1 MIGALATAAA
11 QPFPGVRMAI
21 DVESLYDRRTD
32 DRWNRTCVG
41 DILERV
47 TWSRPD
53 RVAIT
58 GWAGAFAS
66 PEFERLTY
74 REANEVVNRVAQ
86 GLLAAGL
93 GRGDRV
99 LLVCENS
106 VEAYV
111 TKLGVA
117 KAGMV
122 NVPLNPSLAPDV
134 MSGLI
139 ELVEPRFAIV
149 DAELWPAVRPA
160 FEAAGLSPDVTIGIG
175 GDPVAGSAAFP
186 DWVGAQSAEEPDT
199 VVHGDDIWEILFTSG
214 TTSLPKGVMLSHTYA
229 HMGAY
234 SFALSL
240 TRGVPVEADLVQ
252 CSFLP
257 VIYHVA
263 DQVLSLPAFLA
274 GGRLVIGRR
283 PVPGEMAAAV
293 RRERVTALWGGSPQ
307 LVKAL
312 AAALDTDDDVPLGLR
327 VLVYGWGA
335 VEPGVLASLKERCG
349 PDLLLVGIF
358 GQTEAISCHR
368 FWPDRE
374 RSKYEAAGSGVNY
387 VGIPNPL
394 LASTIMDVDGSDLLG
409 EPGTPGEAVYRSP
422 AVAAGYYRDL
432 SATEEAFRHGWFHSG
447 DSCVA
452 DEDGLR
458 IMVDRYKDI
467 IKSGGENVSSI
478 RVEALLHEHPQVARA
493 AVVGLPHDR
502 WGEAVTAVVVRQPG
516 ATVTEAELV
525 EWARARL
532 AGFETPKAV
541 VFADAL
547 PETVGGKV
555 LKYRLRRAMA
565 DLYSAAATSSA
576 G

>member
-1 MIGALATAAA
+1 
-11 QPFPGVRMAI
+11 MAI
-21 DVESLYDRRTD
+21 DVEKLYDRRAD
-32 DRWNRTCVG
+32 NRWDRVCVG
-41 DILERV
+41 DVLERV

-53 RVAIT
+53 RVALT
-58 GWAGAFAS
+58 GWPGAFAT

-74 REANEVVNRVAQ
+74 RQANDAVNRIAQ
-86 GLLAAGL
+86 GLLARGL
-93 GRGDRV
+93 QRGDRV

-117 KAGMV
+117 KAGLV

-134 MSGLI
+134 MSRLV
-139 ELVEPRFAIV
+139 ELAEPRFAIV
-149 DAELWPAVRPA
+149 DAELWPAVAPA
-160 FEAAGLSPDVTIGIG
+160 FEATGMRPDVTICIG
-175 GDPVAGSAAFP
+175 GEPVVGSTAFP
-186 DWVGAQSAEEPDT
+186 DFLTGASPEEPDT
-199 VVHGDDIWEILFTSG
+199 VVHGDDIWELLFTSG
-214 TTSLPKGVMLSHTYA
+214 TTALPKGVMLSHSYA
-229 HMGAY
+229 HLGAY

-240 TRGVPVEADLVQ
+240 TRGVHIEADLVL

-263 DQVLSLPAFLA
+263 DQGLSLPAFLA
-274 GGRLVIGRR
+274 GGRFVIGRR
-283 PVPGEMAAAV
+283 PVPAEMAAAV
-293 RRERVTALWGGSPQ
+293 RREQVTALWGGSPQ
-307 LVKAL
+307 LVKAF
-312 AAALDTDDDVPLGLR
+312 AAALDAGDADCSLK

-335 VEPGVLASLKERCG
+335 VEPGVLATLKELCG
-349 PDLLLVGIF
+349 RDFLLMGIF

-374 RSKYEAAGSGVNY
+374 REKYEKAGSSVNY

-394 LASTIMDVDGSDLLG
+394 LASTIMDFDGSSLLDK
-409 EPGTPGEAVYRSP
+409 PGMPGEAVYRSP
-422 AVAAGYYRDL
+422 AVCSGYYRDL
-432 SATEEAFRHGWFHSG
+432 PATEEAFRYGWFHSG
-447 DSCVA
+447 DSCIV
-452 DEDGLR
+452 DDDGLR

-478 RVEALLHEHPQVARA
+478 RVEAMLHEHAQVTKA

-502 WGEAVTAVVVRQPG
+502 WGEAVTAVVVRTPG
-516 ATVTEAELV
+516 ATVTEEELV
-525 EWARARL
+525 EWARGRL

-555 LKYRLRRAMA
+555 LKYRLRQAMA
-565 DLYSAAATSSA
+565 DLYTAAATSSA
-576 G
+576 D

>member
-1 MIGALATAAA
+1 
-11 QPFPGVRMAI
+11 MAI
-21 DVESLYDRRTD
+21 DVEKLYDRRAD
-32 DRWNRTCVG
+32 NRWDRTCIG
-41 DILERV
+41 DVLERV
-47 TWSRPD
+47 AWSRPD
-53 RVAIT
+53 QVAIT
-58 GWAGAFAS
+58 GWPGAFAT

-74 REANEVVNRVAQ
+74 RAADDVANQVAQ

-93 GRGDRV
+93 QRGDRV

-106 VEAYV
+106 VEAYL

-134 MSGLI
+134 VEQL
-139 ELVEPRFAIV
+139 LRLTEPRFAVV
-149 DAELWPAVRPA
+149 DAELWPAVEPA
-160 FEAAGLSPDVTIGIG
+160 FRGAGITPDVTIGIG
-175 GDPVAGSAAFP
+175 GGPVEGSRSFP
-186 DWVGAQSAEEPDT
+186 DFLAGQPAAEPDT
-199 VVHGDDIWEILFTSG
+199 VVHGDDIWELLFTSG
-214 TTSLPKGVMLSHTYA
+214 TTALPKGVMLSHTYA

-234 SFALSL
+234 PFALSL
-240 TRGVPVEADLVQ
+240 TRGVPIEADLVL

-263 DQVLSLPAFLA
+263 DQALSLPAFLA

-283 PVPGEMAAAV
+283 PVAAQMAAAIE
-293 RRERVTALWGGSPQ
+293 RERVTALWGGSPQ

-312 AAALDTDDDVPLGLR
+312 AAEMEGQPGAAPSSLR

-335 VEPGVLASLKERCG
+335 VEPGVLATLERRCG
-349 PDLLLVGIF
+349 ADFLLMGIF

-368 FWPDRE
+368 FWPALERE
-374 RSKYEAAGSGVNY
+374 KYLAAGTSVNY
-387 VGIPNPL
+387 VGVPNPL

-409 EPGTPGEAVYRSP
+409 RPGTPGEAVYRSP
-422 AVAAGYYRDL
+422 AVCAGYYRDRA
-432 SATEEAFRHGWFHSG
+432 ATEEAFRYGWFHSG

-467 IKSGGENVSSI
+467 IKSGGENVSSL

-493 AVVGLPHDR
+493 AVVGLPHER

-516 ATVTEAELV
+516 ATVTESELV
-525 EWARARL
+525 DWARERL
-532 AGFETPKAV
+532 AGFETPKAI

-555 LKYRLRRAMA
+555 LKYRLRQAMA
-565 DLYSAAATSSA
+565 DLYATAAAEPA

>member
-1 MIGALATAAA
+1 
-11 QPFPGVRMAI
+11 
-21 DVESLYDRRTD
+21 
-32 DRWNRTCVG
+32 
-41 DILERV
+41 V

-58 GWAGAFAS
+58 GWTGAFAT

-74 REANEVVNRVAQ
+74 RQANEVVNQVAH

-93 GRGDRV
+93 QRGDRV

-111 TKLGVA
+111 FKLGVA

-122 NVPLNPSLAPDV
+122 SVPLNPSLAPDV
-134 MSGLI
+134 IAQLVA
-139 ELVEPRFAIV
+139 LVEPRFSIV
-149 DAELWPAVRPA
+149 DAELWAAVAPA
-160 FEAAGLSPDVTIGIG
+160 FEAAGLTPDVTIGIG
-175 GDPVAGSAAFP
+175 GGAIGTSTTFP
-186 DWVGAQSAEEPDT
+186 DFLAGQPDGEPET

-214 TTSLPKGVMLSHTYA
+214 TTAMPKGVMLSHTYA
-229 HMGAY
+229 YMGAY

-240 TRGVPVEADLVQ
+240 TRGVAIEADLVQ

-263 DQVLSLPAFLA
+263 DQILSLPAFLA

-283 PVPGEMAAAV
+283 PVPDQMSAAIE
-293 RRERVTALWGGSPQ
+293 REQVTSMWGGSPQ

-312 AAALDTDDDVPLGLR
+312 AASMEAQSGTDRSSLR

-335 VEPGVLASLKERCG
+335 VEPGVLATLESRCG
-349 PDLLLVGIF
+349 PDFTLVGIF

-368 FWPDRE
+368 FWPRVE
-374 RSKYEAAGSGVNY
+374 RSKYEAAGSSVNY

-394 LASTIMDVDGSDLLG
+394 LASTVLDFDGTDLLAT
-409 EPGTPGEAVYRSP
+409 PGVPGEAVYRSP
-422 AVAAGYYRDL
+422 AVTAGYYRDL
-432 SATEEAFRHGWFHSG
+432 PATEEAFRYGWFHSG
-447 DSCVA
+447 DSCVV
-452 DEDGLR
+452 DDDGLR

-478 RVEALLHEHPQVARA
+478 RVEAMLHEHPEVAKA
-493 AVVGLPHDR
+493 AVIGLAHDR
-502 WGEAVTAVVVRQPG
+502 WGEAVTAVVVRTPG
-516 ATVTEAELV
+516 ATVTEGELV
-525 EWARARL
+525 DWARSRL

-541 VFADAL
+541 LFSDAL

-555 LKYRLRRAMA
+555 LKYKLRQAMA
-565 DLYSAAATSSA
+565 DLYATSA
-576 G
+576 GVAPAVEVSG

>member
-1 MIGALATAAA
+1 
-11 QPFPGVRMAI
+11 MAI
-21 DVESLYDRRTD
+21 DVEKLYDRRAD
-32 DRWNRTCVG
+32 NRWDRTCVG
-41 DILERV
+41 DVLERV

-58 GWAGAFAS
+58 GWAGAFAT

-74 REANEVVNRVAQ
+74 READEVVNRVAQ
-86 GLLAAGL
+86 GLLARGL
-93 GRGDRV
+93 RRGDRV

-106 VEAYV
+106 VEAYL

-117 KAGMV
+117 KAGLV
-122 NVPLNPSLAPDV
+122 NVPLNPALAPDV
-134 MSGLI
+134 IAQL
-139 ELVEPRFAIV
+139 LALAEPRFAVV
-149 DAELWPAVRPA
+149 DAELWPAVQPA
-160 FEAAGLSPDVTIGIG
+160 FEAAGIAPDVTIGIG
-175 GDPVAGSAAFP
+175 GDPVAGSVAFP
-186 DWVGAQSAEEPDT
+186 DFLAAASSEEPDT
-199 VVHGDDIWEILFTSG
+199 VVHGDDIWELLFTSG
-214 TTSLPKGVMLSHTYA
+214 TTALPKGVMLSHTYA

-234 SFALSL
+234 AFALSL
-240 TRGVPVEADLVQ
+240 TRGVPVESDLVL

-263 DQVLSLPAFLA
+263 DQALSLPAFLA
-274 GGRLVIGRR
+274 GGRLVIGRK

-293 RRERVTALWGGSPQ
+293 RREQVTALWGGSPQ
-307 LVKAL
+307 LVKAF
-312 AAALDTDDDVPLGLR
+312 AAALDTGEPDCSLK

-335 VEPGVLASLKERCG
+335 VEPGVLATLKELCG
-349 PDLLLVGIF
+349 EDFLLVGIF

-374 RSKYEAAGSGVNY
+374 RAKYEKAGSSVNY

-394 LASTIMDVDGSDLLG
+394 LASTIMDFDGSSLLDK
-409 EPGTPGEAVYRSP
+409 PGMPGEAVYRSP

-432 SATEEAFRHGWFHSG
+432 PATEEAFRHGWFHSG
-447 DSCVA
+447 DSCVVDDA
-452 DEDGLR
+452 GLR

-478 RVEALLHEHPQVARA
+478 RVEAMLHEHPQVAKA
-493 AVVGLPHDR
+493 AVIGLAHDR
-502 WGEAVTAVVVRQPG
+502 WGEAVTAVVVRTPD
-516 ATVTEAELV
+516 ATITEGELV
-525 EWARARL
+525 DWARTRL

-555 LKYRLRRAMA
+555 LKYKLRQAMA
-565 DLYSAAATSSA
+565 DLYAAAATSSA
-576 G
+576 D

>member
-1 MIGALATAAA
+1 
-11 QPFPGVRMAI
+11 MAI
-21 DVESLYDRRTD
+21 DVENLYDRRAD
-32 DRWNRTCVG
+32 NRWDRTCVG

-53 RVAIT
+53 QVAIT
-58 GWAGAFAS
+58 GWAGAFAT

-74 REANEVVNRVAQ
+74 RQANEVVNRVAH

-93 GRGDRV
+93 QRGDRV

-106 VEAYV
+106 VEAYLA
-111 TKLGVA
+111 KFGIA

-122 NVPLNPSLAPDV
+122 AVPLNPAFAPDV
-134 MSGLI
+134 VTQLI
-139 ELVEPRFAIV
+139 ALVEPRFSMV
-149 DAELWPAVRPA
+149 DAELWPGVAPA
-160 FEAAGLSPDVTIGIG
+160 FESAGLRADVTIGIG
-175 GDPVAGSAAFP
+175 GGPVAGSVAFP
-186 DWVGAQSAEEPDT
+186 EFLAGRPAEEPDT
-199 VVHGDDIWEILFTSG
+199 VVHGDDVWEILFTSG
-214 TTSLPKGVMLSHTYA
+214 TTALPKGVMLSHTYA

-234 SFALSL
+234 AFALSL
-240 TRGVPVEADLVQ
+240 TRGVRIEADLVQ

-263 DQVLSLPAFLA
+263 DQALSLPAFLA
-274 GGRLVIGRR
+274 GGRFVIGRR
-283 PVPGEMAAAV
+283 PVPADMAAAV
-293 RRERVTALWGGSPQ
+293 EREKVTALWGGSPQ

-312 AAALDTDDDVPLGLR
+312 AAAMEADAGTTTSSLR

-335 VEPGVLASLKERCG
+335 VEPGVLATLEARCG
-349 PDLLLVGIF
+349 PEFLLVGIF

-368 FWPDRE
+368 FWPAVERE
-374 RSKYEAAGSGVNY
+374 KYEAAGSTVNY

-394 LASTIMDVDGSDLLG
+394 LASTIMDFDGSDLLG
-409 EPGTPGEAVYRSP
+409 TSGVPGEAVYRSP
-422 AVAAGYYRDL
+422 AVASGYYRDRA
-432 SATEEAFRHGWFHSG
+432 ATEEAFRYGWFHSG

-478 RVEALLHEHPQVARA
+478 RVEAMLHEHPQVAKA
-493 AVVGLPHDR
+493 AVIGLPHDR
-502 WGEAVTAVVVRQPG
+502 WGEAVTAVVVRSPG
-516 ATVTEAELV
+516 ATVTEQELV
-525 EWARARL
+525 DWARGRL

-555 LKYRLRRAMA
+555 LKYKLRRAMA
-565 DLYSAAATSSA
+565 SLYAEGAAERV

>member
-1 MIGALATAAA
+1 
-11 QPFPGVRMAI
+11 MAI
-21 DVESLYDRRTD
+21 DVEKLYDRRAD
-32 DRWNRTCVG
+32 NRWDRTCVG
-41 DILERV
+41 DVLERV

-53 RVAIT
+53 QVAIT
-58 GWAGAFAS
+58 GWPGAFAT

-86 GLLAAGL
+86 GLLARGL
-93 GRGDRV
+93 SRGDRV

-106 VEAYV
+106 VEAYL

-117 KAGMV
+117 KAGLV
-122 NVPLNPSLAPDV
+122 NVPLNPALAPDV
-134 MSGLI
+134 IAQL
-139 ELVEPRFAIV
+139 LTLAEPRFAFV

-160 FEAAGLSPDVTIGIG
+160 FDAVGLSPDVTIGIG
-175 GDPVAGSAAFP
+175 GGPVAGSTAFP
-186 DWVGAQSAEEPDT
+186 EFLAGAAAEEPDT
-199 VVHGDDIWEILFTSG
+199 VVHGDDIWELLFTSG
-214 TTSLPKGVMLSHTYA
+214 TTALPKGVMLSHTYA

-234 SFALSL
+234 AFALSL
-240 TRGVPVEADLVQ
+240 TRGVPVEADLVL

-263 DQVLSLPAFLA
+263 DQCLSLPAFLT
-274 GGRLVIGRR
+274 GGRFVIGRR
-283 PVPGEMAAAV
+283 PVPAEMAAAV
-293 RRERVTALWGGSPQ
+293 RREQVTALWGGSPQ
-307 LVKAL
+307 LVKAF
-312 AAALDTDDDVPLGLR
+312 AAALDDGAADCTLK

-335 VEPGVLASLKERCG
+335 VEPGVLGTLKELCG
-349 PDLLLVGIF
+349 QDFLLMGIF

-374 RSKYEAAGSGVNY
+374 WRKYVKDGSSVNY

-394 LASTIMDVDGSDLLG
+394 LASTVMDFDGSSLLDK
-409 EPGTPGEAVYRSP
+409 PGVPGEAVYRSP
-422 AVAAGYYRDL
+422 AVCSGYYKDPV
-432 SATEEAFRHGWFHSG
+432 ATEEAFRYGWFHSG
-447 DSCVA
+447 DSCVV
-452 DEDGLR
+452 DDDGLR

-478 RVEALLHEHPQVARA
+478 RVEALLHEHPQVTKA

-502 WGEAVTAVVVRQPG
+502 WGEAVTAVVVRTPD
-516 ATVTEAELV
+516 ATVTEDELV
-525 EWARARL
+525 EWARGRL

-555 LKYRLRRAMA
+555 LKYKLRQAMA
-565 DLYSAAATSSA
+565 DLYETAATA
-576 G
+576 GAD